1 MLFSSL
7 NFLLIFL
14 PLLFISYFAI
24 PKRFVAARRYVLMA
38 FSFIFYAC
46 GEFVYFFAI
55 LACVFVTWAVSPG
68 IAKKSKLHF
77 AIAMAVNLVPLLIF
91 KYLNFIITNVN
102 LIPGLNIPMVD
113 LVMPI
118 GISFYTFQML
128 TYVIDL
134 YRGEV
139 KQQKNFGYLAL
150 YIFLFPQLI
159 AGPIVRYQDIEIDIG
174 QCKENWESIKLGVGR
189 FIKGLAKKVLIAN
202 QVGLISTAITT
213 NMATNKLRDISEI
226 STPMMWLAV
235 LAYAIQIYFD
245 FSGYS
250 DMAIG
255 LGKMF
260 GFDFLENFNLPYTS
274 TSISEFW
281 RRWHISMSTFF
292 RDYIYI
298 PLGGS
303 RVSKGRWVFN
313 TLVVWG
319 TTGLWHGAAWNFI
332 LWGIFYA
339 IMLMLEKFFLGNLLK
354 KIPKLFGWLYMMFFT
369 IIGFSFFMNDTN
381 DPTKMFAYTL
391 KLFGVGAYD
400 PANAINLTNVHIDA
414 ENSGIWGN
422 IIYLFIALIFALPTR
437 VWIGKALDWF
447 KNMKY
452 KAVNVTYFVISDVV
466 QVATLAVCIVFII
479 AGSFNPFIYF
489 RF

>member
-38 FSFIFYAC
+38 FSFMFYAC
-46 GEFVYFFAI
+46 GEPIYFFAI
-55 LACVFVTWAVSPG
+55 LFCVFITWLVS
-68 IAKKSKLHF
+68 KKISERKGWAF
-77 AIAMAVNLVPLLIF
+77 AIAMAVNLVPLIIF
-91 KYLNFIITNVN
+91 KYLNFIIININ
-102 LIPGLNIPMVD
+102 LIPFINIPAVN
-113 LVMPI
+113 LTMPI

-134 YRGEV
+134 YKGEV

-159 AGPIVRYQDIEIDIG
+159 AGPIVRYQDVEIDIG
-174 QCKENWESIKLGVGR
+174 QCKENWESIKIGASR
-189 FIKGLAKKVLIAN
+189 FIKGLTKKMVIAN
-202 QVGLISTAITT
+202 QVCYICDTITANELET
-213 NMATNKLRDISEI
+213 I

-235 LAYAIQIYFD
+235 ISYAIQIYFD

-260 GFDFLENFNLPYTS
+260 GFDFLENFNQPYS
-274 TSISEFW
+274 SLSISEFW

-303 RVSKGRWVFN
+303 RVSQGRWIFN

-332 LWGIFYA
+332 LWGIYYA
-339 IMLMLEKFFLGNLLK
+339 LLLMIEKFFLGKLLK
-354 KIPKLFGWLYMMFFT
+354 KIPKFFAWCYMMFFT
-369 IIGFSFFMNDTN
+369 IIGFSFFMNDSN
-381 DPTKMFAYTL
+381 SLADMFKFTSR
-391 KLFGVGAYD
+391 LFGAGEVTNALTIRSLELEAYI
-400 PANAINLTNVHIDA
+400 PYLFLAMIFCFPTRKLLGKAIDA
-414 ENSGIWGN
+414 LNGIKAKAFA
-422 IIYLFIALIFALPTR
+422 IPYSVVYDLAYFAALAICISY
-437 VWIGKALDWF
+437 VIG
-447 KNMKY
+447 
-452 KAVNVTYFVISDVV
+452 
-466 QVATLAVCIVFII
+466 
-479 AGSFNPFIYF
+479 GSYNPFIYF

>member
-14 PLLFISYFAI
+14 PLLFICYFAI

-46 GEFVYFFAI
+46 GEPIYFFAI
-55 LACVFVTWAVSPG
+55 IFCVFITWAVS
-68 IAKKSKLHF
+68 KKVAEKKKLYF
-77 AIAMAVNLVPLLIF
+77 LIAMAVNLVPLIIF
-91 KYLNFIITNVN
+91 KYLNFIILNIN
-102 LIPGLNIPMVD
+102 LIPFINIPSVN
-113 LVMPI
+113 LTMPI

-159 AGPIVRYQDIEIDIG
+159 AGPIVRYQDVELDIG
-174 QCKENWESIKLGVGR
+174 RCNENWESIKVGAAR
-189 FIKGLAKKVLIAN
+189 FIKGLTKKMLIAN
-202 QVGLISTAITT
+202 QVCYICDTITANDLDT
-213 NMATNKLRDISEI
+213 I

-235 LAYAIQIYFD
+235 SAYAIQIYFD

-260 GFDFLENFNLPYTS
+260 GFEFLENFNLPYS
-274 TSISEFW
+274 SLSISEFW
-281 RRWHISMSTFF
+281 RRWHISMNTFF

-319 TTGLWHGAAWNFI
+319 VTGLWHGAAWNFI
-332 LWGIFYA
+332 VWGLYYA
-339 IMLMLEKFFLGNLLK
+339 VLLMIEKFFMGAVLK
-354 KIPKLFGWLYMMFFT
+354 KIPKFFSWCYMMFFT
-369 IIGFSFFMNDTN
+369 LIGFSFFMHDSNSLSE
-381 DPTKMFAYTL
+381 MFEFTL
-391 KLFGVGAYD
+391 RLFGVGEV
-400 PANAINLTNVHIDA
+400 ANALTIRSLELEA
-414 ENSGIWGN
+414 YIPY
-422 IIYLFIALIFALPTR
+422 IFIAMVFCFPTR
-437 VWIGKALDWF
+437 KIFGRITDGLNSIKA
-447 KNMKY
+447 
-452 KAVNVTYFVISDVV
+452 KAFAIPYGIINDIVYLAALVCCIAFVIG
-466 QVATLAVCIVFII
+466 
-479 AGSFNPFIYF
+479 GSYNPFIYF

>member
-14 PLLFISYFAI
+14 PLLMLCYFII
-24 PKRFVAARRYVLMA
+24 PKKYVAARRYTLMA

-46 GEFVYFFAI
+46 GEFLYFFAI
-55 LACVFVTWAVSPG
+55 LFCVFVTWAVSKG
-68 IAKKSKLHF
+68 VAAKKKLHF
-77 AIAMAVNLVPLLIF
+77 FIAMAVNIVPLIIF
-91 KYLNFIITNVN
+91 KYLNFIILNIN
-102 LIPGLNIPMVD
+102 LIPFINIPSVE
-113 LVMPI
+113 LTMPI

-128 TYVIDL
+128 TYIIDL

-139 KQQKNFGYLAL
+139 SRQKNFGYLAL

-174 QCKENWESIKLGVGR
+174 RCNENWDSIKTGAAR
-189 FIKGLAKKVLIAN
+189 FIKGLAKKMIRAN
-202 QVGLISTAITT
+202 QVCYICDTITANDLET
-213 NMATNKLRDISEI
+213 I

-235 LAYAIQIYFD
+235 LAYTIQIYFD

-255 LGKMF
+255 LGKIF
-260 GFDFLENFNLPYTS
+260 GFEFLENFNLPYSS

-281 RRWHISMSTFF
+281 RRWHISMNTFF

-303 RVSKGRWVFN
+303 RVSRGRWVFN

-319 TTGLWHGAAWNFI
+319 FTGLWHGAAWNFI
-332 LWGIFYA
+332 VWGFYYA
-339 IMLMLEKFFLGNLLK
+339 LLLMAEKFLMGAILK
-354 KIPKLFGWLYMMFFT
+354 KIPKFFSWCYMMFFT
-369 IIGFSFFMNDTN
+369 MIGFSFFMHDSNSLAE
-381 DPTKMFAYTL
+381 MFSFTL
-391 KLFGVGAYD
+391 RLFGVGDVSMAVTVRSLELESYI
-400 PANAINLTNVHIDA
+400 PYI
-414 ENSGIWGN
+414 
-422 IIYLFIALIFALPTR
+422 FIAIIFATPIRTL
-437 VWIGKALDWF
+437 IGKGLEKLRSIPSKLVAIP
-447 KNMKY
+447 Y
-452 KAVNVTYFVISDVV
+452 NVVSDLVHVAAFV
-466 QVATLAVCIVFII
+466 VCIGYII
-479 AGSFNPFIYF
+479 GGSYNPFIYF

>member
-14 PLLFISYFAI
+14 PLLMICYYAI
-24 PKRFVAARRYVLMA
+24 PKKFVAARRYTLML

-55 LACVFVTWAVSPG
+55 VFCVFITWLMSKGVAEKKKLPFL
-68 IAKKSKLHF
+68 IALG
-77 AIAMAVNLVPLLIF
+77 VNIIPLIIF
-91 KYLNFIITNVN
+91 KYLNFIIVNLN
-102 LIPGLNIPMVD
+102 LIPFVNIPAVN
-113 LVMPI
+113 LTMPI

-139 KQQKNFGYLAL
+139 ARQKNFGYLAL

-159 AGPIVRYQDIEIDIG
+159 AGPIVRYQDVEIDIG
-174 QCKENWESIKLGVGR
+174 RCNENWESIKQGAGR
-189 FIKGLAKKVLIAN
+189 FIKGLAKKMLIAN
-202 QVGLISTAITT
+202 QVCYICDTITA
-213 NMATNKLRDISEI
+213 LDISEI
-226 STPMMWLAV
+226 STPMMWLAIA
-235 LAYAIQIYFD
+235 AYGLQIYFD

-260 GFDFLENFNLPYTS
+260 GFEFLENFNLPYS
-274 TSISEFW
+274 SLSISEFW
-281 RRWHISMSTFF
+281 RRWHISMNTFF

-303 RVSKGRWVFN
+303 RVSRGRWVFN

-319 TTGLWHGAAWNFI
+319 FTGLWHGAAWNFI
-332 LWGIFYA
+332 VWGLYYA
-339 IMLMLEKFFLGNLLK
+339 LLLMMEKFFMGAVLK
-354 KIPKLFGWLYMMFFT
+354 KIPKFFSWCYTLFFT
-369 IIGFSFFMNDTN
+369 AIGWSFFMYDSNSLTE
-381 DPTKMFAYTL
+381 MFGYTL
-391 KLFGVGAYD
+391 RMFGIGEVTAAATVRSLELEAYI
-400 PANAINLTNVHIDA
+400 PYLIIAAILGSPLRT
-414 ENSGIWGN
+414 
-422 IIYLFIALIFALPTR
+422 L
-437 VWIGKALDWF
+437 IGKAIEAV
-447 KNMKY
+447 KNVKTKLVAIPY
-452 KAVNVTYFVISDVV
+452 SIITDAAQVIALVVCVGFVIG
-466 QVATLAVCIVFII
+466 
-479 AGSFNPFIYF
+479 GSYNPFIYF

>member
-55 LACVFVTWAVSPG
+55 LACVFVTWAVSSG

-91 KYLNFIITNVN
+91 KYLNFIITNIN

-128 TYVIDL
+128 TYIIDL

-139 KQQKNFGYLAL
+139 KRQKNFGYLAL

-174 QCKENWESIKLGVGR
+174 QCKENWESVKVGAGR
-189 FIKGLAKKVLIAN
+189 FIKGLAKKMIIAN
-202 QVGLISTAITT
+202 QVCYICDSITMSD
-213 NMATNKLRDISEI
+213 MATKTVRDISEI

-274 TSISEFW
+274 TSVSEFW

-339 IMLMLEKFFLGNLLK
+339 IMLMIEKFFLGAILK
-354 KIPKLFGWLYMMFFT
+354 KIPKFFGWLYMMFFT

-381 DPTKMFAYTL
+381 DPLKMFAYTL
-391 KLFGVGAYD
+391 KLFGIGAYND
-400 PANAINLTNVHIDA
+400 VGSVNIINL
-414 ENSGIWGN
+414 GIEAN
-422 IIYLFIALIFALPTR
+422 MVYLFVALLLAFPTR
-437 VWIGKALDWF
+437 VLMGKLLDWF
-447 KNMKY
+447 KTVKCKPINT
-452 KAVNVTYFVISDVV
+452 TYFVMSDLVYVV
-466 QVATLAVCIVFII
+466 TLVICIGFVIG
-479 AGSFNPFIYF
+479 GSYNPFIYF

>member
-24 PKRFVAARRYVLMA
+24 PKKFVSARRYVLMA

-46 GEFVYFFAI
+46 GEFIYFFAI
-55 LACVFVTWAVSPG
+55 LGCVFVTWAVSG
-68 IAKKSKLHF
+68 GVAKRKKF
-77 AIAMAVNLVPLLIF
+77 PFFIAMAVNLVPLIIY
-91 KYLNFIITNVN
+91 KYLNFIITNIN
-102 LIPGLNIPMVD
+102 LIPGIELPMAN
-113 LVMPI
+113 LIMPI

-139 KQQKNFGYLAL
+139 KRQRNFGYLAL

-159 AGPIVRYQDIEIDIG
+159 AGPIVRYQDIEESIG
-174 QCKENWESIKLGVGR
+174 RCDENWESIKIGASR
-189 FIKGLAKKVLIAN
+189 FIKGLAKKMIIAN
-202 QVGLISTAITT
+202 QVCFICDSITMT
-213 NMATNKLRDISEI
+213 DVATKALRPISEI

-260 GFDFLENFNLPYTS
+260 GFDFLENFNLPYRS
-274 TSISEFW
+274 LSISEFW

-332 LWGIFYA
+332 LWGLYYA
-339 IMLMLEKFFLGNLLK
+339 VMLMLEKFFLGNILK
-354 KIPKLFGWLYMMFFT
+354 KIPAFFSWLYMMFFT
-369 IIGFSFFMNDTN
+369 IIGFSFFMNDSN
-381 DPTKMFAYTL
+381 NFKSMFSYTL
-391 KLFGVGAYD
+391 KLFGIGEYNPIGAVNIH
-400 PANAINLTNVHIDA
+400 NAAGDA
-414 ENSGIWGN
+414 GGIEAN
-422 IIYLFIALIFALPTR
+422 IIYLILALILALPTR
-437 VWIGKALDWF
+437 VLIGKALDFF
-447 KNMKY
+447 KNMKCRPLRE
-452 KAVNVTYFVISDVV
+452 TYFVLNDITYVI
-466 QVATLAVCIVFII
+466 TLIICIGFVIG
-479 AGSFNPFIYF
+479 GSYNPFIYF

>member
-46 GEFVYFFAI
+46 GEPIYFFAI
-55 LACVFVTWAVSPG
+55 LFCVFVTWAVS
-68 IAKKSKLHF
+68 KKVSERKGWAF
-77 AIAMAVNLVPLLIF
+77 AIAMAVNLVPLIIF
-91 KYLNFIITNVN
+91 KYLNFLILNIN
-102 LIPGLNIPMVD
+102 LIPFINIPSVN
-113 LVMPI
+113 LTMPI

-134 YRGEV
+134 YKGEV

-159 AGPIVRYQDIEIDIG
+159 AGPIVRYQDIEIDIA
-174 QCKENWESIKLGVGR
+174 QCKENWESIKVGASR
-189 FIKGLAKKVLIAN
+189 FIKGLTKKMVIAN
-202 QVGLISTAITT
+202 QVCYICDTITANELET
-213 NMATNKLRDISEI
+213 I

-235 LAYAIQIYFD
+235 AAYAIQIYFD

-260 GFDFLENFNLPYTS
+260 GFDFLENFNQPYS
-274 TSISEFW
+274 SLSISEFW

-303 RVSKGRWVFN
+303 RVSQGRWIFN

-332 LWGIFYA
+332 LWGLYYA
-339 IMLMLEKFFLGNLLK
+339 VLLMIEKFFLGAILK
-354 KIPKLFGWLYMMFFT
+354 KIPKFFAWCYMMFFT
-369 IIGFSFFMNDTN
+369 LIGFSFFMNDSN
-381 DPTKMFAYTL
+381 SLGDMFKFTAR
-391 KLFGVGAYD
+391 LFGVGEVTSALTIRSLELEAYI
-400 PANAINLTNVHIDA
+400 P
-414 ENSGIWGN
+414 
-422 IIYLFIALIFALPTR
+422 YLFLAMLFCFPTR
-437 VWIGKALDWF
+437 KLMGKLVKALD
-447 KNMKY
+447 NV
-452 KAVNVTYFVISDVV
+452 KAKAFAIPFSVVYDLTYVAALVI
-466 QVATLAVCIVFII
+466 CIAYVIG
-479 AGSFNPFIYF
+479 GSYNPFIYF

>member
-7 NFLLIFL
+7 NFLLVFL
-14 PLLFISYFAI
+14 PLLLISYFAI

-55 LACVFVTWAVSPG
+55 LGCVFVTWAVSNG
-68 IAKKSKLHF
+68 IAKRNKLAF
-77 AIAMAVNLVPLLIF
+77 FIAMAVNLVPLIIY
-91 KYLNFIITNVN
+91 KYLNFIITNINIIPGISLPMAN
-102 LIPGLNIPMVD
+102 LI
-113 LVMPI
+113 MPI

-134 YRGEV
+134 YKGEV
-139 KQQKNFGYLAL
+139 KRQKNFGYLAL

-159 AGPIVRYQDIEIDIG
+159 AGPIVRYQDVEVDIG
-174 QCKENWESIKLGVGR
+174 QCKENWESIKIGVGR
-189 FIKGLAKKVLIAN
+189 FIKGLAKKMIIAN
-202 QVGLISTAITT
+202 QVCYICDSITMSD
-213 NMATNKLRDISEI
+213 MATKTLRPLSEI

-260 GFDFLENFNLPYTS
+260 GFDFLENFNLPYRS
-274 TSISEFW
+274 LSVSEFW

-303 RVSKGRWVFN
+303 RVSKGRWMFN

-332 LWGIFYA
+332 LWGLYYA
-339 IMLMLEKFFLGNLLK
+339 VLLMIEKFFLGDLLK
-354 KIPKLFGWLYMMFFT
+354 KIPKFFSWCYMMFCT

-381 DPTKMFAYTL
+381 NPAKMFNYTL
-391 KLFGVGAYD
+391 KLFGIGAYD
-400 PANAINLTNVHIDA
+400 PVGAVNIHNAAGDA
-414 ENSGIWGN
+414 GGIEENM
-422 IIYLFIALIFALPTR
+422 IYLLIALVLALPTR
-437 VWIGKALDWF
+437 VLIGKLLDWF
-447 KNMKY
+447 KSLKC
-452 KAVNVTYFVISDVV
+452 KPINVSYYVLSDVAYMAAFVIS
-466 QVATLAVCIVFII
+466 IGFII
-479 AGSFNPFIYF
+479 GGSYNPFIYF

>member
-14 PLLFISYFAI
+14 PLLFICYFAI
-24 PKRFVAARRYVLMA
+24 PKRFVAARRYVLMV

-46 GEFVYFFAI
+46 GEPIYFFAI
-55 LACVFVTWAVSPG
+55 IFCVFITWVCSKGTAE
-68 IAKKSKLHF
+68 KKKIPFL
-77 AIAMAVNLVPLLIF
+77 IAMAVNLVPLIIF
-91 KYLNFIITNVN
+91 KYLNFIILNIN
-102 LIPGLNIPMVD
+102 LIPFINIPSVN
-113 LVMPI
+113 LTMPI

-159 AGPIVRYQDIEIDIG
+159 AGPIVRYQDVELDIG
-174 QCKENWESIKLGVGR
+174 RCNENWDSIKAGAAR
-189 FIKGLAKKVLIAN
+189 FIKGLTKKMLIAN
-202 QVGLISTAITT
+202 QVCYICDTITANDLDT
-213 NMATNKLRDISEI
+213 I

-235 LAYAIQIYFD
+235 SAYAIQIYFD

-260 GFDFLENFNLPYTS
+260 GLEFLENFNLPYS
-274 TSISEFW
+274 SLSISEFW
-281 RRWHISMSTFF
+281 RRWHISMNTFF

-319 TTGLWHGAAWNFI
+319 VTGLWHGAAWNFI
-332 LWGIFYA
+332 VWGLYYA
-339 IMLMLEKFFLGNLLK
+339 VLLMIEKFFMGAVLK
-354 KIPKLFGWLYMMFFT
+354 KIPKFFSWCYTMFFT
-369 IIGFSFFMNDTN
+369 LIGFSFFMHDSNSLAE
-381 DPTKMFAYTL
+381 MFEFTFR
-391 KLFGVGAYD
+391 LFGVGEVTNALTIRSLELESYI
-400 PANAINLTNVHIDA
+400 PYIFIAMIFCFPTRKLLGKAINALN
-414 ENSGIWGN
+414 N
-422 IIYLFIALIFALPTR
+422 IKAKAFAIPYSVVTDVVYVTALVCCIA
-437 VWIGKALDWF
+437 
-447 KNMKY
+447 
-452 KAVNVTYFVISDVV
+452 FVIG
-466 QVATLAVCIVFII
+466 
-479 AGSFNPFIYF
+479 GSYNPFIYF

>member
-46 GEFVYFFAI
+46 GEPIYFFAI
-55 LACVFVTWAVSPG
+55 IFCVFVTWAVSKG
-68 IAKKSKLHF
+68 IAQKKKLPFF
-77 AIAMAVNLVPLLIF
+77 AALAVNLLPLIIF
-91 KYLNFIITNVN
+91 KYLNFIILNIN
-102 LIPGLNIPMVD
+102 LIPFLNIPSVN
-113 LVMPI
+113 LTMPI

-159 AGPIVRYQDIEIDIG
+159 AGPIVRYQDVELDIG
-174 QCKENWESIKLGVGR
+174 RCNENWESIKQGATR
-189 FIKGLAKKVLIAN
+189 FIKGLTKKMLIAN
-202 QVGLISTAITT
+202 QVCYICDTITANELET
-213 NMATNKLRDISEI
+213 I

-235 LAYAIQIYFD
+235 SAYAIQIYFD

-260 GFDFLENFNLPYTS
+260 GFEFLENFNLPYS
-274 TSISEFW
+274 SLSISEFW
-281 RRWHISMSTFF
+281 RRWHISMNTFF

-298 PLGGS
+298 PMGGS
-303 RVSKGRWVFN
+303 RVSKGRWMFN
-313 TLVVWG
+313 TLVVWSI
-319 TTGLWHGAAWNFI
+319 TGLWHGAAWNFI
-332 LWGIFYA
+332 LWGLYYA
-339 IMLMLEKFFLGNLLK
+339 VLLMIEKFFLGAILK
-354 KIPKLFGWLYMMFFT
+354 KIPKFFSWCYTMFMT
-369 IIGFSFFMNDTN
+369 LIGFSFFMNDSN
-381 DPTKMFAYTL
+381 SLVDMFKFTAR
-391 KLFGVGAYD
+391 LFGVGEVTSA
-400 PANAINLTNVHIDA
+400 LTIRSL
-414 ENSGIWGN
+414 ELESYIPY
-422 IIYLFIALIFALPTR
+422 IFIAMIFCFPTR
-437 VWIGKALDWF
+437 NLFKKLFTALDNV
-447 KNMKY
+447 KA
-452 KAVNVTYFVISDVV
+452 KAVTLPYNVITDIVYVAAFASCIIFVIG
-466 QVATLAVCIVFII
+466 
-479 AGSFNPFIYF
+479 GSYNPFIYF

>member
-14 PLLFISYFAI
+14 PLLFICYFAI
-24 PKRFVAARRYVLMA
+24 PKRFVAARRYVLMV

-46 GEFVYFFAI
+46 GEPIYFFAI
-55 LACVFVTWAVSPG
+55 VFCVFVTWAVS
-68 IAKKSKLHF
+68 KKVAEKKKLPF
-77 AIAMAVNLVPLLIF
+77 LIAMAVNLVPLIIF
-91 KYLNFIITNVN
+91 KYLNFIILNIN
-102 LIPGLNIPMVD
+102 LIPFINIPSVN
-113 LVMPI
+113 LTMPI

-159 AGPIVRYQDIEIDIG
+159 AGPIVRYQDVELDIG
-174 QCKENWESIKLGVGR
+174 RCNENWESVKLGAAR
-189 FIKGLAKKVLIAN
+189 FIKGLTKKMVIAN
-202 QVGLISTAITT
+202 QVCYICDTITANDLDT
-213 NMATNKLRDISEI
+213 I

-260 GFDFLENFNLPYTS
+260 GFEFLENFNKPYHS
-274 TSISEFW
+274 LSISEFW
-281 RRWHISMSTFF
+281 RRWHISMNTFF

-303 RVSKGRWVFN
+303 RVSRGRWVFN

-319 TTGLWHGAAWNFI
+319 VTGLWHGAAWNFI
-332 LWGIFYA
+332 VWGLYYA
-339 IMLMLEKFFLGNLLK
+339 VLLMIEKFFMGAVLK
-354 KIPKLFGWLYMMFFT
+354 KIPKFFSWCYMMFFT
-369 IIGFSFFMNDTN
+369 LIGFSFFMHDSNSLSD
-381 DPTKMFAYTL
+381 MFEFTFR
-391 KLFGVGAYD
+391 LFGAGEVTNALTIRSLELEAYI
-400 PANAINLTNVHIDA
+400 PY
-414 ENSGIWGN
+414 
-422 IIYLFIALIFALPTR
+422 IILAVVLCLPT
-437 VWIGKALDWF
+437 GKLLDKALNAL
-447 KNMKY
+447 KNAKA
-452 KAVNVTYFVISDVV
+452 KAVSIPFSVVSDLSYVV
-466 QVATLAVCIVFII
+466 ALAVCIGYVIG
-479 AGSFNPFIYF
+479 ASYNPFIYF